1 MMIPFIE
8 RHRYREVRNVEPRR
22 LLRQRT
28 LLLSRRTPSRQH
40 APSVATHTGRVST
53 DSPGQQRVLRPGD
66 PGYERANDARRTGR
80 VRGRAAS
87 AREAIR
93 KRPGLDK
100 AYRTGVKVVGGTT
113 VGLGVVLMP
122 LPGPGTLI
130 ALGGLAIL
138 GTESEKAKK
147 LNAHAVRAAKA
158 AADAA
163 TRRRDARRA
172 AREQRPYRAQ

>member
-1 MMIPFIE
+1 M
-8 RHRYREVRNVEPRR
+8 
-22 LLRQRT
+22 
-28 LLLSRRTPSRQH
+28 
-40 APSVATHTGRVST
+40 ST
-53 DSPGQQRVLRPGD
+53 ESPGQQRILRPGE
-66 PGYERANDARRTGR
+66 PGYEQADDARRSTP
-80 VRGRAAS
+80 VRGRAA
-87 AREAIR
+87 AVREAIR
-93 KRPGLDK
+93 QRPGLDK

-138 GTESEKAKK
+138 GTESEKARK
-147 LNAHAVRAAKA
+147 LNAHGMRAAKVA
-158 AADAA
+158 AAAA

>member
-1 MMIPFIE
+1 M
-8 RHRYREVRNVEPRR
+8 
-22 LLRQRT
+22 
-28 LLLSRRTPSRQH
+28 
-40 APSVATHTGRVST
+40 AAHTGRVSN
-53 DSPGQQRVLRPGD
+53 SPGQQRVLRPGE
-66 PGYERANDARRTGR
+66 PGYEPADGARRSTPAR
-80 VRGRAAS
+80 SRAAA

-93 KRPGLDK
+93 KRPALDK

-138 GTESEKAKK
+138 GTESEKARR
-147 LNAHAVRAAKA
+147 LNGHAVRAAKA
-158 AADAA
+158 AAAA
-163 TRRRDARRA
+163 AARRRDARRA